1 MKLAAVILA
10 AGSSTRFENGHK
22 LLVEIDE
29 VPIVRRVC
37 SALAQSK
44 IDDIILVTGGSDD
57 RVAKAAGQGRWRV
70 VENPDAGEGLSTSLR
85 AGLRNVDRTADGL
98 LIALADMPGLSS
110 ALVDKLVSAFEIN
123 PDAIVFPAS
132 PDGRRGHPIIWPR
145 SLFAA
150 LEGVSGDKGGREI
163 LAQHQDLLCPVACE
177 DPGAFADID
186 TRADLATFIA
196 PDQPTRRK

>member
-10 AGSSTRFENGHK
+10 AGSSSRFENGHK
-22 LLVEIDE
+22 LLVEIDG
-29 VPIVRRVC
+29 VSMVRRVC

-44 IDDIILVTGGSDD
+44 IDDIVLVTGATDD
-57 RVAKAAGQGRWRV
+57 RVAKAAGEGRWRI
-70 VENPDAGEGLSTSLR
+70 VENPDSREGLSTSLR
-85 AGLRNVDRTADGL
+85 TGLRNIDRTAVGL
-98 LIALADMPGLSS
+98 LVALADMPGISS
-110 ALVDKLVSAFEIN
+110 ALVDRLVSAFEIN

-150 LEGVSGDKGGREI
+150 LEMVSGDSGGRSVV
-163 LAQHQDLLCPVACE
+163 AAHQDLWHPVACD

-186 TRADLATFIA
+186 TRADLETFIA

>member
-1 MKLAAVILA
+1 MKLAAIILA
-10 AGSSTRFENGHK
+10 AGSSSRFENGHK
-22 LLVEIDE
+22 LLIEIDG
-29 VPIVRRVC
+29 ISIIRRVC

-44 IDDIILVTGGSDD
+44 IDDIILVTGGTDD
-57 RVAKAAGQGRWRV
+57 RIAKAAGQGRWRI
-70 VENPDAGEGLSTSLR
+70 VENPNADDGLSTSLR
-85 AGLRNVDRTADGL
+85 TGLRNIDRTVEGL
-98 LIALADMPGLSS
+98 LVALADMPGISS
-110 ALVDKLVSAFEIN
+110 VVIDKLVSAFEIN

-150 LEGVSGDKGGREI
+150 LDTVTGDRGGREI
-163 LAQHQDLLCPVACE
+163 LVQHQDLWRPVACK

>member
-10 AGSSTRFENGHK
+10 AGRSSRFENGHK
-22 LLVEIDE
+22 LLAEIDG
-29 VPIVRRVC
+29 VSMVRRVC

-44 IDDIILVTGGSDD
+44 IGDIILVTGANDD
-57 RVAKAAGQGRWRV
+57 RVAKAAGHGRWRI
-70 VENPDAGEGLSTSLR
+70 VENPDARDGLSTSLR
-85 AGLRNVDRTADGL
+85 AGLRNIDPTSDGL
-98 LIALADMPGLSS
+98 LVALADMPGISS
-110 ALVDKLVSAFEIN
+110 ALIDTLVSAFEIN

-150 LEGVSGDKGGREI
+150 LQTVSGDSGGRSVV
-163 LAQHQDLLCPVACE
+163 ADHRDLWRPVACD

>member
-1 MKLAAVILA
+1 MKLAAIILA
-10 AGSSTRFENGHK
+10 AGSSSRFENGHK
-22 LLVEIDE
+22 LLVEIDG
-29 VPIVRRVC
+29 VSMVRRVC

-44 IDDIILVTGGSDD
+44 IDDIILVTGAADD
-57 RVAKAAGQGRWRV
+57 RVAKAAGQGRWLI
-70 VENPDAGEGLSTSLR
+70 VENPAAGDGLSTSLR
-85 AGLRNVDRTADGL
+85 TGLRNIDRTVDGL
-98 LIALADMPGLSS
+98 LVALADMPGISTL
-110 ALVDKLVSAFEIN
+110 LIDKLASEFAIN

-150 LEGVSGDKGGREI
+150 LDTVTGDRGGREI
-163 LAQHQDLLCPVACE
+163 LAAHQDLWRQVACDE
-177 DPGAFADID
+177 PGAFADID